1 MLDWS
6 SSMQTASL
14 EYKKTIRQLP
24 RNRGYIR
31 ATIGII
37 NQEAQN
43 SASAKES
50 KLAYFSNDTKPFEGN
65 SVSRI
70 YATAEKNFS
79 KIDGTMYF
87 LPEENSS
94 LNLYNNGLVSEDIA
108 GVLNINFKEPAGFDI
123 KGLMIEFGDSY
134 PNMIEIEWDNGKNLY
149 KNENG
154 RFITEDVYEGVTF
167 LKIIPVNMET
177 RLRIFEITFGIAK
190 TFTNESVLNYSLKE
204 YVSPVSE
211 SIPSQD
217 MVLEVDNQS
226 LYYSVDN
233 PESAFAFLETGQ
245 EIRVMFGYDITG
257 NGTVEWLPE
266 NTCYLKEWK
275 ADDIKAR
282 FVATDRF
289 DYITGYYYKGLYREN
304 GISLYDLAIDVLN
317 DAGIDDSKEYYLDP
331 YLKNIIVY
339 NPIPPVKSTEALQII
354 ANAGRCILYQDRKK
368 RIHMDSSFVPD
379 MVISTDNKEEYSSVE
394 KLLKSTLKEAYAIQ
408 SNDFSIVDGSV
419 LFMPLEGPYKK
430 TGYVSKSIADESGLF
445 LNNPIITIT
454 SEASFSVYGLII
466 NFRNVAP
473 KQFVITTYN
482 QGEQV
487 EQHVIDDSEL
497 SYVTY
502 ETFELFDTMKIE
514 FTKGYPNAK
523 VTIDNILISDIT
535 DYTLERSIDIY
546 GNPVGQRKNKVKSIS
561 VARNVYK
568 NNSEIVEL
576 ALEKVTMIESELI
589 QTVVFSEPVYEIS
602 VSADSANVNAEIIE
616 KSSYMVVVKFE
627 KSTSAKE
634 EFTYKVSG
642 KKYTIDIFQEK
653 SIYNAHGEEMLWNN
667 PLISNIEHA
676 KDVKDWIATHFLGD
690 VEYEISWRGDPRI
703 DAGDLIYLELK
714 NRDTAL
720 TKIYQNTLNFNGA
733 WSSVLK
739 ARKAVV
745 SWQ

>member
-108 GVLNINFKEPAGFDI
+108 GVLYINFKEPAGFDI

-454 SEASFSVYGLII
+454 SEATFSVYGLII

-616 KSSYMVVVKFE
+616 KSSYMVVVKFK

>member
-14 EYKKTIRQLP
+14 EYKKTIKQLP

-108 GVLNINFKEPAGFDI
+108 GALYINFKEPAGFDI

-154 RFITEDVYEGVTF
+154 RFITEDVYESVTF

-454 SEASFSVYGLII
+454 SEATFSVYGLII

>member
-6 SSMQTASL
+6 SFMQTASL
-14 EYKKTIRQLP
+14 EYKKTIKQLP

-108 GVLNINFKEPAGFDI
+108 GVLYINFKEPAGFDI

-339 NPIPPVKSTEALQII
+339 NPIPPVKSTEELQII

-616 KSSYMVVVKFE
+616 KSSYMVVVKFK

>member
-14 EYKKTIRQLP
+14 EYKKTIKQLP

-108 GVLNINFKEPAGFDI
+108 GVLYINFKEPAGFDI

-616 KSSYMVVVKFE
+616 KSSYMVVVKFK